1 MTTQIKALSKE
12 LYEQKIT
19 KLNTQY
25 NLRRAINETIANN
38 KCAWCE
44 VKYVPEFRDE
54 LSRKEYRISAL
65 CQQCQDEVF
74 GKGGE

>member
-12 LYEQKIT
+12 LYEQKINP
-19 KLNTQY
+19 NTALY